1 MAGLGLYLKRSAFS
15 TRHFIVKHCEKNSS
29 TFIKLMYY
37 KIFYSSRLWGP
48 SFENKIYKTITI
60 FREINFTKNFVKL
73 ISRKKPYKT
82 ICLPVWE
89 LATVETVGG
98 VGDDFCCWLATS
110 CWSSEVLCWFS
121 CCCFFLTNC
130 SADFRSSKVTPWV
143 DLRVSR
149 TLLAWAFLWVS
160 DSSSRTGGTNDLK

>member
-1 MAGLGLYLKRSAFS
+1 MFFEIFLHSGFPSENSPLEVKISQNVDFS
-15 TRHFIVKHCEKNSS
+15 
-29 TFIKLMYY
+29 
-37 KIFYSSRLWGP
+37 LWGKHSALSYQNGLFP
-48 SFENKIYKTITI
+48 S
-60 FREINFTKNFVKL
+60 L
-73 ISRKKPYKT
+73 ISSLWQLVLNY
-82 ICLPVWE
+82 LPVWE
-89 LATVETVGG
+89 TTVEAVGG